1 MIGPP
6 SVRYNVGMFNEE
18 DDIPTINEQ
27 QPSECE
33 DQFDDDLMHDLTKQL
48 DRKSK
53 PRASPTQ

>member
-1 MIGPP
+1 
-6 SVRYNVGMFNEE
+6 MFNEE